1 MLSRRVVPVTAL
13 LLAVA
18 PLAACADDAGT
29 ATAPRPLLSVAPET
43 PGAAPTATEDPV
55 VPAAPVP
62 ADEAQ
67 AAYLAWL
74 DALAARDAET
84 ACAIQHP
91 ELTIALRQEAIL
103 VGRARLGDPCTGF
116 EALLW
121 EDPQRETEPVSVE
134 TTTLTEEKAVLAVG
148 FGASAVTVD
157 LEYQRAAWRVLA
169 EEPRTLGS
177 PATRRWVE
185 RWCDLRTGMDRGELE
200 ELMGPASGTYS
211 LLDGG
216 EPQVYWTDRQYDFRA
231 YLTEVTPAGTAV
243 DLVGDYD
250 ALSSEDRE
258 VLDCPELR

>member
-13 LLAVA
+13 VLTLA
-18 PLAACADDAGT
+18 PLAACSDDGT
-29 ATAPRPLLSVAPET
+29 ATTPRPLASVAPGT
-43 PGAAPTATEDPV
+43 LTAAPTVTEDPV
-55 VPAAPVP
+55 GPEAVRP

-74 DALAARDAET
+74 GALAARDAET
-84 ACAIQHP
+84 ACAVQHP
-91 ELTIALRQEAIL
+91 ELTIALRQEALL
-103 VGRARLGDPCTGF
+103 VGRAGLGDPCTGF

-121 EDPQRETEPVSVE
+121 EDPTRRTDPVSIE
-134 TTTLTEEKAVLAVG
+134 TTTLTDEKAVLAVE
-148 FGASAVTVD
+148 FGGSAVTVD
-157 LEYQRAAWRVLA
+157 LEHQRAAWRVLA
-169 EEPRTLGS
+169 EQPRTLGS

-185 RWCDLRTGMDRGELE
+185 RWCDLRTGMDRGQLE
-200 ELMGPASGTYS
+200 ALMGPASGTYS

-216 EPQVYWTDRQYDFRA
+216 EPQVYWTERQYDFRA
-231 YLTEVTPAGTAV
+231 YLTEVTLAGTAV

>member
-13 LLAVA
+13 LLTLAPLGACSDDGTATTPRPLASVA
-18 PLAACADDAGT
+18 PGT
-29 ATAPRPLLSVAPET
+29 ATA
-43 PGAAPTATEDPV
+43 APTETEDPAGAGTV
-55 VPAAPVP
+55 QPE
-62 ADEAQ
+62 DEAQ

-74 DALAARDAET
+74 GALAARDAET

-121 EDPQRETEPVSVE
+121 EDPQRETGPVSVE
-134 TTTLTEEKAVLAVG
+134 TTTLTGEKAVLAVG
-148 FGASAVTVD
+148 FGASAVTVE

-231 YLTEVTPAGTAV
+231 YLTEVTPAGTAL

-250 ALSSEDRE
+250 ALSSTDRE
-258 VLDCPELR
+258 QLDCPELR